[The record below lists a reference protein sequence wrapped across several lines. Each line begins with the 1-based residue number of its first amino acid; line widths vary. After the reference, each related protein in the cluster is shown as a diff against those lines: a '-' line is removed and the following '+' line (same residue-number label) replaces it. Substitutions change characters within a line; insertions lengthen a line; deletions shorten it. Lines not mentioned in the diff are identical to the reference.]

1 MESLFRN
8 EHYGFSAGETTK
20 TEESVTRTDR
30 TARALAIRDHL
41 LPLIR
46 AQGAMKEIGG
56 SGLRSVTWE
65 VGGFG
70 FMLRSPFTPWPDAPL
85 FSYNEALAKQRASPV
100 LSWGLDVWRGRKLLS
115 LQWDDAGRAEVIS
128 FTRGPWEEEVLA
140 LGPGPDLDPK

>member
-1 MESLFRN
+1 MSD
-8 EHYGFSAGETTK
+8 A
-20 TEESVTRTDR
+20 DR

-70 FMLRSPFTPWPDAPL
+70 FTLRSPFTPWPGTSPPG
-85 FSYNEALAKQRASPV
+85 SYAAALAKQRAGPV
-100 LSWGLDVWRGRKLLS
+100 LPWGLDVWHDRAVLS
-115 LQWDDAGRAEVIS
+115 LRWDDAGRVEVIR
-128 FTRGPWEEEVLA
+128 FNRGPWEAEALA
-140 LGPGPDLDPK
+140 IGGRHLDCGSPGA